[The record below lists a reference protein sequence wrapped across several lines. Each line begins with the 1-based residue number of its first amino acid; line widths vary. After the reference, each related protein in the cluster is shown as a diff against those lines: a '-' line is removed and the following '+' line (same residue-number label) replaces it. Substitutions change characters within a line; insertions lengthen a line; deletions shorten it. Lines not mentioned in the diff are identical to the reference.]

1 MLPGVKALGLVVSD
15 TLARAPTAPPP
26 PRPHRRHPPFLP
38 RIAVLDLLQRIREVR
53 ARLMLQQGRVSQDST
68 KTAQDAPVKPNT

>member
-1 MLPGVKALGLVVSD
+1 MLPGVNALGLVASD

-38 RIAVLDLLQRIREVR
+38 RIAVWDLLQRTRERSVR
-53 ARLMLQQGRVSQDST
+53 
-68 KTAQDAPVKPNT
+68 KIDAPAGTGV